1 MEKILKNTYQWYILY
16 GILLTACLLYFCFPS
31 DTFRDYFI
39 KTVSSTNP
47 QVLVSVEDVRPSLAL
62 GVKFLNAELSP
73 RTNPEIQLFSAES
86 ITIKPGIGSFFGGK
100 SSYRF
105 DCQGYGGNIKGT
117 FQFEKNNLET
127 PLDASIT
134 LEDIYIDD
142 FIWLSTLTGYNPK
155 GTLNGTITLERQSN
169 LLIHGTG
176 EANLKISDG
185 SVALKEPFL
194 DFESINFDE
203 IQVKLALKNRNI
215 ELSHFNMRGQ
225 EIQGTLSGTIRLNR
239 DFLKSRLELDG
250 NIELLEAV
258 FNRNKEDSDKNAFMQ
273 GSVKLP
279 FKITG
284 TIEAPEFKFS

>member
-16 GILLTACLLYFCFPS
+16 GILLTVCLLYFCFPS

-39 KTVSSTNP
+39 KTVSSVNP
-47 QVLVSVEDVRPSLAL
+47 QVLVSIEDVRPSLAL
-62 GVKFLNAELSP
+62 GVTFLNAELSP
-73 RTNPEIQLFSAES
+73 RTDPEIQFFSAER
-86 ITIKPGIGSFFGGK
+86 ITIRPGIGSFFGSK
-100 SSYRF
+100 SNYGFS
-105 DCQGYGGNIKGT
+105 CQGHGGKIKGT
-117 FQFEKNNLET
+117 FQFEKNSLET
-127 PLDASIT
+127 PFDASIT

-169 LLIHGTG
+169 LLTHGTG
-176 EANLKISDG
+176 EANLRISDG

-194 DFESINFDE
+194 DLETINFDE
-203 IQVKLALKNRNI
+203 IQVKLALKNRSI
-215 ELSHFNMRGQ
+215 ELSHFKMRGQ
-225 EIQGTLSGTIRLNR
+225 EIRGTLSGTIRLNR

-258 FNRNKEDSDKNAFMQ
+258 FNRNEEDSDNKAFMQ
-273 GSVKLP
+273 GPVKLP

-284 TIEAPEFKFS
+284 TIEAPEFNFS